1 MKRAQ
6 RKVHA
11 YIWPLIALIM
21 AATLIA
27 AVVAREHPAPDN
39 TTPPAETR

>member
-11 YIWPLIALIM
+11 TIWPLIALIM
-21 AATLIA
+21 AATLVA
-27 AVVAREHPAPDN
+27 AVVAREHPAPHN
-39 TTPPAETR
+39 TAPPPETR